1 MEHIE
6 AKSRHASRYAIDN
19 ARRRASQFIMRRL
32 YDVNHAVPWRKYLAI
47 LRDNLAC
54 PTLVWFISRA
64 HSNPSRSNCREQ
76 IQTRDRF
83 VASRYYC
90 AEPFWVHPVAYD
102 YARGYYF
109 HRKTDFPIPQNPV
122 HKIPYILEYPSL
134 KSLLL
139 KFDKQAT
146 KLMTLKRNAIRKR
159 QRST

>member
-6 AKSRHASRYAIDN
+6 TKSRHVSRYAIDN

-64 HSNPSRSNCREQ
+64 RSNPSRSNCREQ

-90 AEPFWVHPVAYD
+90 AEPFWTGSPCRLRCEGILFSPKNRFSD
-102 YARGYYF
+102 STKS
-109 HRKTDFPIPQNPV
+109 RKT
-122 HKIPYILEYPSL
+122 PYILQYPSL

-139 KFDKQAT
+139 KFDKQEY
-146 KLMTLKRNAIRKR
+146 R
-159 QRST
+159 QTN